1 MAERRFTRGLCK
13 PGMAAQVRENV
24 SQAVKATATQVKPRL
39 ADPIDFEE
47 YVSKNK
53 VMLNNDPLRELLM
66 YPPDDIS
73 HCVTPRVTRTLQS
86 LAAVHLE
93 SEDMNSPLVNQCL
106 ATYSQDLTTITHKYL
121 PYAGSYLH
129 LPRLPRIDDLKE
141 QVYEVDTDIEQGDLA
156 ILTNGENI
164 LKKGYLLKGPES
176 GNEKIFGNFSS
187 KTFKR
192 RFACLRQEVDGTYL
206 LEFHK
211 DERKHDP
218 KGTVVMD
225 FCTQITRN
233 PKRGKCCFELQIAEC
248 GKSILLSAESEGD
261 LEDWIDKLTRV
272 IHADKPQDETRT
284 ERGLTPPSSNY
295 GTLRGLEH
303 SLNPQLI
310 KYAHETDFSIAQA
323 RREDRHQLFTCYPS
337 LPRSESENGSVELKD
352 ESLVWPYE
360 EKFGTRFR
368 VLFESIKFRLQ
379 APLDSGDGPLS
390 QLEPYMT
397 LASLYDV
404 SRGCKISEDFHFDL
418 NSPMARSLLLKNK
431 KKSDEPKDT
440 TAISSLPLAL
450 AGVPEE
456 WIAHPK
462 QAVMSVTRPNSD
474 VYLVIRIEKVLQGS
488 VSQTVEPYLKTPDPK
503 TIQKLQRT
511 IKTCCYR
518 LGEFRMPFGWCARPL
533 FKNSGNLDTES
544 DFCPI
549 YRCEEKRLS
558 ETEFIKMLADYRKP
572 EKMNKLTVIPGS
584 VTAQILPM
592 EVTLPNSLT
601 PALEPV
607 KPFPNPP
614 THEPT
619 VEVQEFPSVCVDD
632 IHPHVSYRNHL
643 YIYPHHLHYD
653 NQKSFS
659 RARNLVCS
667 VEIRDSDSDGAMP
680 LKALYGR
687 PGSGTL
693 TTRMS
698 TVVLHHNT
706 LPEWGEEVKILLPHN
721 LTASHHLLF
730 TFSHI
735 AIEAAKGGKREVPVE
750 TVVGYSWL
758 PLTHKG
764 RLITDEQVLPV
775 AAHLPAKYLSIEPLG
790 LGKGFA
796 GPEVRWVDNQKNVFR
811 MSMRLVSTILSPD
824 QHLHNFF
831 QSSSSLVPLLGPGSG
846 GGGGGGGG
854 SSSGGSASSPRP
866 TQPTDGEMLKNL
878 KALHALEVGTVVA
891 FLPTVLNQLFGVL
904 LQSGPDVA
912 THVTR
917 VLVHIVHQCYEAG
930 RDDILNSYIKYV
942 MSVWCQ
948 GRRTVH
954 QELCH
959 SLAELLQP
967 SSTDHLTATRVLRH
981 AHYFFAFVTRSMALH
996 LLTTARIKMVR
1007 NERFSEEYQT
1017 EVRSVVE
1024 LVSTYIVQR
1033 YKDIPVDTR
1042 AANIA
1047 LAHFLKR
1054 CLSMMDRG
1062 YIFGLIKV
1070 YLEHFNTGD
1079 PIVLHVYK
1087 FTLLRVVC
1095 SHEHFVPLNL
1105 PIFNTPH
1112 SPDPKKAKLRHGT
1125 DEFHLSADFSSHHFL
1140 VGALVSE
1147 VRSALGEVA
1156 EVQRVAVGVLRDLLA
1171 KHSFDDRYLQS
1182 GHQGR
1187 IACLYFPL
1195 VTVLLENVKRLSWP
1209 VVPSSTNLSQRRPV
1223 DPRAS
1228 TRTRL
1233 GRSGGGSIDMS
1244 SYSGT
1249 PSRKGSGRGGDTSSL
1264 MAASSR
1270 SGGGYG
1276 GIVGDSSY
1284 LAIIAGPGG
1293 VGTPQATLI
1302 NGRSSSSLESE
1313 EHAPSVANSD
1323 LLEEE
1328 GEDDTHTEDG
1338 SKTHSRNLSVAFA
1351 GESGPVRYDKL
1362 CPGEVRDLLL
1372 CFLHIL
1378 KNIPE
1383 SHLLSWWL
1391 TLSHQTLTSFF
1402 TLLQLCLH
1410 HFKYNGKRQIVK
1422 EQAPKKA
1429 STLPAKLPP
1438 PYSGSRMS
1446 TATDSYS
1453 VSSHEGEGWLRALQE
1468 ANLASE
1474 VGIIVLDALGSFTT
1488 HCRDIL
1494 TSDGAEAIMQQ
1505 VFSLHLLFLQLG
1517 QSESVMKHVFASLRA
1532 FINNFPRTLF
1542 QGDATL
1548 CGSLCFEMLKC
1559 CNSKLTNLRHEACA
1573 VLYLLMRSNYEFT
1586 RRTGINRVH
1595 LQVIISVSQ
1604 LLGEIIGLNNSR
1616 FQESMAL
1623 INSYA
1628 SSDKAMNNTGFGSEV
1643 RDLTKRIRTVLVATA
1658 QMREHERDPEML
1670 CDLQH
1675 SLAASYAATPELR
1688 TTWLQAMAKHHV
1700 KNGDLSEAAFC
1711 QLHIAALMAEYLKH
1725 QGEFPEGCQSFSIIS
1740 HNIPRDESNLRL
1752 DAGLVDT
1759 VFTMD
1764 SLIAQLE
1771 VGAGLVER
1779 AERYE
1784 LLGNLYRI
1792 LVPIYEA
1799 RRNYPALV
1807 QCYSH
1812 LYQAYTRVV
1821 EVNAS
1826 QKRLLGRY
1834 YRVAFY
1840 GPTYFEDEAGKE
1852 YVYKEPKVTSL
1863 AEISERLYH
1872 QYCDKFGKE
1881 AVKMIMD
1888 SNYVEAD
1895 ELESR
1900 YAYIQVTHVMPYFPE
1915 EERAGRQTEFE
1926 RNNNVSTFMFETPFT
1941 QGADG
1946 RAHGKLEEQWKRR
1959 VILRT
1964 AYSFPYVKK
1973 RIPMVDTE
1981 VLEMSPIEVAIDE
1994 MESRVK
2000 ELTEIILKKPTDIK
2014 KLQLKLQGSISVQ
2027 VNAGPLAYA
2036 STFLEESHSV
2046 AYPVNQVSRLKDVYR
2061 EFVCISKDAL
2071 DLNSQVISSDQYE
2084 YQMALESN
2092 FSELLQSLSSILNE
2106 PLLAAQVAV
2115 DSVLK
2120 RSSHHYLSMISSPG
2134 ATSSPALSL
2143 LLPPSLPA
2151 CAPYSTSWMSFS
2163 AATPNLL

>member
-1 MAERRFTRGLCK
+1 MAERKFTRALGK

-47 YVSKNK
+47 FVSKNK

-66 YPPDDIS
+66 YPVDDIS
-73 HCVTPRVTRTLQS
+73 HSVVPRVTRTLQS

-93 SEDMNSPLVNQCL
+93 EDVTNPLVRQCL
-106 ATYSQDLTTITHKYL
+106 ATYSQDLTTVTHKYL
-121 PYAGSYLH
+121 PYSGSYLH
-129 LPRLPRIDDLKE
+129 LPRLPRVDDLKE

-218 KGTVVMD
+218 KGTIVMD
-225 FCTQITRN
+225 FCTQISKN
-233 PKRGKCCFELQIAEC
+233 PRRGKCCFELQISEC
-248 GKSILLSAESEGD
+248 GKSVLLSAESEAD
-261 LEDWIDKLTRV
+261 LEDWMDKLTRV
-272 IHADKPQDETRT
+272 IHADKPQDESRT
-284 ERGLTPPSSNY
+284 EKGLTPPLSNY

-323 RREDRHQLFTCYPS
+323 RREDRHQLFTCYPN
-337 LPRSESENGSVELKD
+337 LPRSESENGSVELRD
-352 ESLVWPYE
+352 ESLIWPYE

-368 VLFESIKFRLQ
+368 VLFEGIKFRLQ

-390 QLEPYMT
+390 QFEPYMT
-397 LASLYDV
+397 YASLYDV
-404 SRGCKISEDFHFDL
+404 TQGCKVSEDFYFDL
-418 NSPMARSLLLKNK
+418 NNPMARSLLSKTK
-431 KKSDEPKDT
+431 KRSDDPKDSSGT
-440 TAISSLPLAL
+440 SLPLSL

-462 QAVMSVTRPNSD
+462 QAVMSVTRPHSE
-474 VYLVIRIEKVLQGS
+474 VFLVIRIEKVLQGS
-488 VSQTVEPYLKTPDPK
+488 INQTVEPYLKTMDSK
-503 TIQKLQRT
+503 GIQKLQRI
-511 IKTCCYR
+511 IKTCCHR
-518 LGEFRMPFGWCARPL
+518 LGDFRMPFGWSARPV

-544 DFCPI
+544 DFSPI

-558 ETEFIKMLADYRKP
+558 EVEFIKMLSDFRKP
-572 EKMNKLTVIPGS
+572 EKMNKLAFIPGKIN
-584 VTAQILPM
+584 VHILPM

-619 VEVQEFPSVCVDD
+619 VEVQEFPSNHIDD
-632 IHPHVSYRNHL
+632 IHPYVSYCNHL
-643 YIYPHHLHYD
+643 YVYPHFLNYE

-659 RARNLVCS
+659 RARNLVCT
-667 VEIRDSDSDGAMP
+667 VELRDSDAEGAAP
-680 LKALYGR
+680 LRSIYGH
-687 PGSGTL
+687 PGSGAL
-693 TTRMS
+693 TVQMS
-698 TVVLHHNT
+698 TIVLHHNT
-706 LPEWGEEVKILLPHN
+706 WPEWGDEVKILLPHN
-721 LTASHHLLF
+721 LTAQHHLLF
-730 TFSHI
+730 TFSHV
-735 AIEAAKGGKREVPVE
+735 AIEAAKAGKRDVPVE

-758 PLTHKG
+758 PLTCKG
-764 RLITDEQVLPV
+764 RIIIEEQMLPV

-796 GPEVRWVDNQKNVFR
+796 GPEVRWVDSQKSIFR
-811 MSMRLVSTILSPD
+811 VSMRMVSTVLSAD

-831 QSSSSLVPLLGPGSG
+831 HSSSSLLPSVI
-846 GGGGGGGG
+846 
-854 SSSGGSASSPRP
+854 SSSGGCAATSPRSS
-866 TQPTDGEMLKNL
+866 QPMDVETLKNL
-878 KALHALEVGTVVA
+878 KALHALEVGTIVA
-891 FLPTVLNQLFGVL
+891 FLPTLINQLLAVL
-904 LQSGPDVA
+904 LNSGPDVA
-912 THVTR
+912 TNVSR
-917 VLVHIVHQCYEAG
+917 VMVHIIDQVYEAG
-930 RDDILNSYIKYV
+930 REDILHSYIKYV
-942 MSVWCQ
+942 MSTSCH
-948 GRRTVH
+948 GRKTIH
-954 QELCH
+954 EELCH
-959 SLAELLQP
+959 SLAQLLQP
-967 SSTDHLTATRVLRH
+967 SSMDQLITNKILRH
-981 AHYFFAFVTRSMALH
+981 SQFFFAFIARSMALH

-1024 LVSTYIVQR
+1024 LVSIHIIQR
-1033 YKDIPVDTR
+1033 YKESPVEAR

-1062 YIFGLIKV
+1062 YVFGLIKL
-1070 YLEHFNTGD
+1070 YLEHFSPGD
-1079 PIVLHVYK
+1079 PIVLHMYK
-1087 FTLLRVVC
+1087 FILLRVVC
-1095 SHEHFVPLNL
+1095 SHEHFIPLNL

-1112 SPDPKKAKLRHGT
+1112 SIDAKKPKLRHGT
-1125 DEFHLSADFSSHHFL
+1125 DEFHLSTDFNSHHFL
-1140 VGALVSE
+1140 VGALLSE
-1147 VRSALGEVA
+1147 VRAALGEVV
-1156 EVQRVAVGVLRDLLA
+1156 EVQRVAIGVLRDLLA
-1171 KHSFDDRYLQS
+1171 KHAFDDRYLQS
-1182 GHQGR
+1182 AQQGR
-1187 IACLYFPL
+1187 IACLYFPI
-1195 VTVLLENVKRLSWP
+1195 VSVLLENVKRLSWP
-1209 VVPSSTNLSQRRPV
+1209 AVPLNSANSASRRM

-1228 TRTRL
+1228 ARARIA
-1233 GRSGGGSIDMS
+1233 RSGGGSIDMS
-1244 SYSGT
+1244 TYSST
-1249 PSRKGSGRGGDTSSL
+1249 PSRKGSSRADVSSL
-1264 MAASSR
+1264 TGR
-1270 SGGGYG
+1270 
-1276 GIVGDSSY
+1276 GDSSY
-1284 LAIIAGPGG
+1284 LALIAGPGG
-1293 VGTPQATLI
+1293 LI
-1302 NGRSSSSLESE
+1302 THQTNLVNGRSSSSLESE
-1313 EHAPSVANSD
+1313 DQAPSATNSD

-1328 GEDDTHTEDG
+1328 LEEDVAEEG
-1338 SKTHSRNLSVAFA
+1338 RNHSRNLSVAFA

-1372 CFLHIL
+1372 CFLHTL
-1378 KNIPE
+1378 KHVPE
-1383 SHLLSWWL
+1383 PHLVSWWT
-1391 TLSHQTLTSFF
+1391 TLSIEALNHFF

-1410 HFKYNGKRQIVK
+1410 HFKYSGKRQIVR
-1422 EQAPKKA
+1422 EQAPKRA
-1429 STLPAKLPP
+1429 STLPAKLQPP
-1438 PYSGSRMS
+1438 HLNSRIS

-1453 VSSHEGEGWLRALQE
+1453 VSSHEGEGWLKALQE
-1468 ANLASE
+1468 ANLATE
-1474 VGIIVLDALGSFTT
+1474 VGLIVLDALGNFTT
-1488 HCRDIL
+1488 HCSDIL
-1494 TSDGAEAIMQQ
+1494 TSDGAEIIMQQ
-1505 VFSLHLLFLQLG
+1505 VFSLHLLYLQLG
-1517 QSESVMKHVFASLRA
+1517 QSESLMKHVFASLRA

-1542 QGDATL
+1542 QGDASL

-1628 SSDKAMNNTGFGSEV
+1628 ASDKAMNNTVFFFS
-1643 RDLTKRIRTVLVATA
+1643 
-1658 QMREHERDPEML
+1658 Q
-1670 CDLQH
+1670 
-1675 SLAASYAATPELR
+1675 
-1688 TTWLQAMAKHHV
+1688 
-1700 KNGDLSEAAFC
+1700 AAFC
-1711 QLHIAALMAEYLKH
+1711 HLHIAALMAEYLRH
-1725 QGEFPEGCQSFSIIS
+1725 QGEFPEGCHVFSIIS
-1740 HNIPRDESNLRL
+1740 DNIPRDESNLRL

-1764 SLIAQLE
+1764 SLISQLE
-1771 VGAGLVER
+1771 LSGGMVER

-1792 LVPIYEA
+1792 LIPIYEA

-1812 LYQAYTRVV
+1812 LYQAYSRVV

-1840 GPTYFEDEAGKE
+1840 GTSYFEDEAGKE

-1881 AVKMIMD
+1881 PVKMIMD
-1888 SNYVEAD
+1888 SNFVDAD
-1895 ELESR
+1895 DLESR
-1900 YAYIQVTHVMPYFPE
+1900 YAYVQVTHVSPYFPE
-1915 EERAGRQTEFE
+1915 EERANRQTEFD
-1926 RNNNVSTFMFETPFT
+1926 RNNNINTFMFETPFT
-1941 QGADG
+1941 QGG
-1946 RAHGKLEEQWKRR
+1946 KAHGKLEEQWKRR
-1959 VILRT
+1959 VILKT
-1964 AYSFPYVKK
+1964 NYSFPYVKK
-1973 RIPMVDTE
+1973 RIQIIDTE
-1981 VLEMSPIEVAIDE
+1981 ILEMSPIEVAIDE

-2000 ELTEIILKKPTDIK
+2000 ELLEIINKKPTDIK
-2014 KLQLKLQGSISVQ
+2014 KLQLRLQGSISVQ

-2036 STFLEESHSV
+2036 STFLDESHSSS
-2046 AYPVNQVSRLKDVYR
+2046 YPVNQVLRLKDVYR
-2061 EFVCISKDAL
+2061 HFVCTCKEAL
-2071 DLNSQVISSDQYE
+2071 DLNSQVINSDQYE

-2106 PLLAAQVAV
+2106 PLLAAQIAI

-2120 RSSHHYLSMISSPG
+2120 RSSQHYLSMISSPG
-2134 ATSSPALSL
+2134 GASSA
-2143 LLPPSLPA
+2143 
-2151 CAPYSTSWMSFS
+2151 
-2163 AATPNLL
+2163 

>member
-1 MAERRFTRGLCK
+1 MDWSQGAPWHLHTVLVKSIKGTMAERKFTRGLCK

-39 ADPIDFEE
+39 SDPIDFEE

-53 VMLNNDPLRELLM
+53 IMLNNDPLRELLL

-73 HCVTPRVTRTLQS
+73 HCVVPRVTRTLQS
-86 LAAVHLE
+86 LASVHLQE
-93 SEDMNSPLVNQCL
+93 EVTNPLVRQCL

-121 PYAGSYLH
+121 PYSGSYLH
-129 LPRLPRIDDLKE
+129 LPRLPRVDDLKE

-156 ILTNGENI
+156 ILMNGENI

-176 GNEKIFGNFSS
+176 GNDKIFGNFSS

-218 KGTVVMD
+218 KGAIVMD
-225 FCTQITRN
+225 FCSQITRN
-233 PKRGKCCFELQIAEC
+233 PKRGKCCFELQLSEC
-248 GKSILLSAESEGD
+248 AKSVMLSAESEAD

-272 IHADKPQDETRT
+272 IHADKPQDDSRS

-323 RREDRHQLFTCYPS
+323 RREDRHQLFTCYPN
-337 LPRSESENGSVELKD
+337 LPRSESENGSVELRD
-352 ESLVWPYE
+352 ESLIWPYE
-360 EKFGTRFR
+360 DKFGTRFR
-368 VLFESIKFRLQ
+368 VLFENIKFRLQ

-390 QLEPYMT
+390 QLEPYVT
-397 LASLYDV
+397 HAALYDV
-404 SRGCKISEDFHFDL
+404 SRGCKVSEDFHFDL
-418 NSPMARSLLLKNK
+418 NNPMARSLLSRAK
-431 KKSDEPKDT
+431 KKSDDPKENVGT
-440 TAISSLPLAL
+440 SLPLSL
-450 AGVPEE
+450 SGIPEE

-462 QAVMSVTRPNSD
+462 QAVMSVTRPHSD
-474 VYLVIRIEKVLQGS
+474 VFLVIWIEKVLQGS
-488 VSQTVEPYLKTPDPK
+488 ISQTVEPYLKTMDLK
-503 TIQKLQRT
+503 SVQKLQRT
-511 IKTCCYR
+511 IKTCCLR
-518 LGEFRMPFGWCARPL
+518 LGAFRMPFGWCARPL

-544 DFCPI
+544 DFSPV
-549 YRCEEKRLS
+549 YRADEKKLS
-558 ETEFIKMLADYRKP
+558 ESEFIRLLSDFRKP
-572 EKMNKLTVIPGS
+572 EKMNKLTTIPGS
-584 VTAQILPM
+584 VSIQIVPM

-619 VEVQEFPSVCVDD
+619 VEVQEFSWNHIDD
-632 IHPHVSYRNHL
+632 IQPYVSYCNHL
-643 YIYPHHLHYD
+643 YVYPLYLNYE

-659 RARNLVCS
+659 RARNLVCTIELRS
-667 VEIRDSDSDGAMP
+667 SDGEGATP
-680 LKALYGR
+680 LRAIYGR
-687 PGSGTL
+687 PGTGAL
-693 TTRMS
+693 TTQMS

-706 LPEWGEEVKILLPHN
+706 VPEWGDEVKILLPHN
-721 LTASHHLLF
+721 LSSSHHLLF
-730 TFSHI
+730 TFSHV
-735 AIEAAKGGKREVPVE
+735 AIEAAKAGKKDVPVE

-764 RLITDEQVLPV
+764 RLITEEQMLPV

-811 MSMRLVSTILSPD
+811 ASMRLVSTVLSSD

-831 QSSSSLVPLLGPGSG
+831 QSSSSLLPLFGP
-846 GGGGGGGG
+846 
-854 SSSGGSASSPRP
+854 SSGAPGASSPRSA
-866 TQPTDGEMLKNL
+866 QPIDIDTLKNL
-878 KALHALEVGTVVA
+878 KALHALEASTIIA
-891 FLPTVLNQLFGVL
+891 FFPTLLNQLFGVL
-904 LQSGPDVA
+904 LNVGPDVA
-912 THVTR
+912 TNVTR
-917 VLVHIVHQCYEAG
+917 VMVHIIDQVYEAG

-942 MSVWCQ
+942 MSISCH
-948 GRRTVH
+948 GRKTVH
-954 QELCH
+954 EELCH
-959 SLAELLQP
+959 SLSELLQP
-967 SSTDHLTATRVLRH
+967 SSMDQVITNKILRH
-981 AHYFFAFVTRSMALH
+981 SQFFFAFIARSMALH

-1007 NERFSEEYQT
+1007 NERFNEEYQS

-1024 LVSTYIVQR
+1024 LVSTHIVQR
-1033 YKDIPVDTR
+1033 YKENPVEAR
-1042 AANIA
+1042 AANTA

-1062 YIFGLIKV
+1062 YVFGLIKL
-1070 YLEHFNTGD
+1070 YLEHFSPGD
-1079 PIVLHVYK
+1079 PIILHVYK

-1105 PIFNTPH
+1105 PIFNTPL
-1112 SPDPKKAKLRHGT
+1112 SPDAKKAKLRHGT
-1125 DEFHLSADFSSHHFL
+1125 DEFFLSTDFNSRHFL
-1140 VGALVSE
+1140 VGALLSELRVS
-1147 VRSALGEVA
+1147 LGEIA
-1156 EVQRVAVGVLRDLLA
+1156 EVQRVAIGVLRDLLA
-1171 KHSFDDRYLQS
+1171 KHAFDDRYLQS
-1182 GHQGR
+1182 GQQGR
-1187 IACLYFPL
+1187 IACLYFPI
-1195 VTVLLENVKRLSWP
+1195 VSILLENVKRLSWP
-1209 VVPSSTNLSQRRPV
+1209 PAPSSISSSQRRL

-1228 TRTRL
+1228 SRARS
-1233 GRSGGGSIDMS
+1233 GRSGAGSIDMS
-1244 SYSGT
+1244 TYNT
-1249 PSRKGSGRGGDTSSL
+1249 PSRKGSSRADASSL
-1264 MAASSR
+1264 
-1270 SGGGYG
+1270 SGR
-1276 GIVGDSSY
+1276 GDSSY

-1293 VGTPQATLI
+1293 LMSPHSALV

-1313 EHAPSVANSD
+1313 DQLTSVANSD
-1323 LLEEE
+1323 VLEEDLE
-1328 GEDDTHTEDG
+1328 EDEDG
-1338 SKTHSRNLSVAFA
+1338 KTHSRNLSVAFA

-1362 CPGEVRDLLL
+1362 CPAEVRDLLL

-1378 KNIPE
+1378 KHVPE
-1383 SHLLSWWL
+1383 AHLVSWWV
-1391 TLSHQTLTSFF
+1391 TLSNEALTHFF

-1410 HFKYNGKRQIVK
+1410 HFKYNGKRQIVR

-1429 STLPAKLPP
+1429 STLPAKLQP

-1453 VSSHEGEGWLRALQE
+1453 VSSHEGEGWLKALQE

-1474 VGIIVLDALGSFTT
+1474 VGLIVLDALGNFTT

-1494 TSDGAEAIMQQ
+1494 VSDGAEVIMQQ
-1505 VFSLHLLFLQLG
+1505 VFALHLLFLQLG
-1517 QSESVMKHVFASLRA
+1517 QSENVMKHVFASIRA

-1542 QGDATL
+1542 QGDASL

-1628 SSDKAMNNTGFGSEV
+1628 TSDKAMNNTGFVSEV

-1688 TTWLQAMAKHHV
+1688 TTWLQAMSKHHV

-1711 QLHIAALMAEYLKH
+1711 QLHIAALMAQYLRH
-1725 QGEFPEGCQSFSIIS
+1725 QGEFPDGCQIFSIIS
-1740 HNIPRDESNLRL
+1740 DNIPRDESNLRL

-1764 SLIAQLE
+1764 SLINQLE
-1771 VGAGLVER
+1771 LAGGMVER

-1792 LVPIYEA
+1792 LIPIYEA

-1812 LYQAYTRVV
+1812 LYQAYSCVV
-1821 EVNAS
+1821 EVNTS

-1834 YRVAFY
+1834 YRVAFF

-1881 AVKMIMD
+1881 VVKMIMD
-1888 SNYVEAD
+1888 SNSVEAD

-1900 YAYIQVTHVMPYFPE
+1900 YAYIQVTHVSPYFTE
-1915 EERAGRQTEFE
+1915 EERVNRQTEFD
-1926 RNNNVSTFMFETPFT
+1926 RNSNINTFMFETPFT
-1941 QGADG
+1941 QGG
-1946 RAHGKLEEQWKRR
+1946 KAHGKLEEQWKRR
-1959 VILRT
+1959 VIIKT
-1964 AYSFPYVKK
+1964 DYTFPYVKK
-1973 RIPMVDTE
+1973 RIHVIDTE

-2000 ELTEIILKKPTDIK
+2000 ELREIINKTPTDVK

-2036 STFLEESHSV
+2036 STFLDESHCAS
-2046 AYPVNQVSRLKDVYR
+2046 YPVNQVLRLKDVYR
-2061 EFVCISKDAL
+2061 EFVCISKEAL
-2071 DLNSQVISSDQYE
+2071 DLNSLVISSDQYE

-2120 RSSHHYLSMISSPG
+2120 RSSQHYLSMISSPG
-2134 ATSSPALSL
+2134 GASSA
-2143 LLPPSLPA
+2143 
-2151 CAPYSTSWMSFS
+2151 
-2163 AATPNLL
+2163 

>member
-1 MAERRFTRGLCK
+1 MAERKFTRALGK

-47 YVSKNK
+47 YASKNK

-66 YPPDDIS
+66 YPLDDIS
-73 HCVTPRVTRTLQS
+73 HCVVRRVTRTLQS

-93 SEDMNSPLVNQCL
+93 EEVTNPLVRQCL

-121 PYAGSYLH
+121 PYSGSYLH
-129 LPRLPRIDDLKE
+129 LPRLPRVDDLKE

-218 KGTVVMD
+218 KGTIVMD
-225 FCTQITRN
+225 FCTQISKN
-233 PKRGKCCFELQIAEC
+233 PRRGKCCFELHISEC
-248 GKSILLSAESEGD
+248 GKSVMLSAESEAD
-261 LEDWIDKLTRV
+261 LEDWMDKLTRV
-272 IHADKPQDETRT
+272 IHADKPLDESRT
-284 ERGLTPPSSNY
+284 ERGSTPPSSNY

-323 RREDRHQLFTCYPS
+323 RREDRHQLFTCYPN
-337 LPRSESENGSVELKD
+337 LPRSEGENGSVELRD
-352 ESLVWPYE
+352 ESLIWPYE

-397 LASLYDV
+397 YASLYDV
-404 SRGCKISEDFHFDL
+404 TQGCKISEDFHFDL
-418 NSPMARSLLLKNK
+418 NNPMIRSLLSKAK
-431 KKSDEPKDT
+431 KKSDDPKDSSGT
-440 TAISSLPLAL
+440 SLPLSL

-462 QAVMSVTRPNSD
+462 QAVMSVTRPHSD
-474 VYLVIRIEKVLQGS
+474 VFLVIRIEKVLQGS
-488 VSQTVEPYLKTPDPK
+488 ISQTVEPYLKSMDLK
-503 TIQKLQRT
+503 SIQKLQKM
-511 IKTCCYR
+511 IKTCCWR

-533 FKNSGNLDTES
+533 FKSSGNLDTDS
-544 DFCPI
+544 DFSPI
-549 YRCEEKRLS
+549 YRCEEKRLG
-558 ETEFIKMLADYRKP
+558 ELEFIKMLADFRKP
-572 EKMNKLTVIPGS
+572 EKMNKLTLIPGNVS
-584 VTAQILPM
+584 VQILPM

-619 VEVQEFPSVCVDD
+619 VEVQEFPSSHIDD
-632 IHPHVSYRNHL
+632 IHPYVSYCNHL
-643 YIYPHHLHYD
+643 YVYPHFLNYE

-659 RARNLVCS
+659 RARNLVCT
-667 VEIRDSDSDGAMP
+667 VELRDSDAEGATP
-680 LKALYGR
+680 LRAIYGR

-693 TTRMS
+693 MAQMS

-706 LPEWGEEVKILLPHN
+706 WPEWGDEVKILLPHN
-721 LTASHHLLF
+721 LTSLHHLLF
-730 TFSHI
+730 TFSHV
-735 AIEAAKGGKREVPVE
+735 AIEAAKAGKRDVPVE

-758 PLTHKG
+758 PLTLKG
-764 RLITDEQVLPV
+764 RIITEEQILPV
-775 AAHLPAKYLSIEPLG
+775 ASHLPAKYLSIEPLG

-811 MSMRLVSTILSPD
+811 VSMRLVSTVLSAD

-831 QSSSSLVPLLGPGSG
+831 HSSASLLPLV
-846 GGGGGGGG
+846 
-854 SSSGGSASSPRP
+854 SSSGGACAASSPRSS
-866 TQPTDGEMLKNL
+866 QPMDVETLKNL
-878 KALHALEVGTVVA
+878 KALHALEVGTIIA
-891 FLPTVLNQLFGVL
+891 FLPTLLNQLLGVL
-904 LQSGPDVA
+904 LNGGPEVA
-912 THVTR
+912 TNVTR
-917 VLVHIVHQCYEAG
+917 VMVHVIDQVYEVG
-930 RDDILNSYIKYV
+930 RDDILHSYIKYV
-942 MSVWCQ
+942 MSISCH
-948 GRRTVH
+948 GRKTIH
-954 QELCH
+954 EELCH
-959 SLAELLQP
+959 SLTELLQP
-967 SSTDHLTATRVLRH
+967 SSMDQLITNKVLRH
-981 AHYFFAFVTRSMALH
+981 SQYFFAFIARSMALH

-1024 LVSTYIVQR
+1024 LVSTHIIQS
-1033 YKDIPVDTR
+1033 YKESPVEAR

-1062 YIFGLIKV
+1062 YVFGLIKL
-1070 YLEHFNTGD
+1070 YLEHFSPGD

-1095 SHEHFVPLNL
+1095 SHEHFIPLNL
-1105 PIFNTPH
+1105 PVFNTPL
-1112 SPDPKKAKLRHGT
+1112 SIDAKKAKLRHGT
-1125 DEFHLSADFSSHHFL
+1125 DEFFLSTDFSSRHFL
-1140 VGALVSE
+1140 VGALLSE
-1147 VRSALGEVA
+1147 VRAALGEVA
-1156 EVQRVAVGVLRDLLA
+1156 EVQRVAIGVLRDLLA
-1171 KHSFDDRYLQS
+1171 KHAFDDRYLQS
-1182 GHQGR
+1182 AQQGR
-1187 IACLYFPL
+1187 IACLYFPI
-1195 VTVLLENVKRLSWP
+1195 VSVLLENVKRLSWP
-1209 VVPSSTNLSQRRPV
+1209 SVPSSSTGSALRRV

-1228 TRTRL
+1228 ARARIAS
-1233 GRSGGGSIDMS
+1233 RSGGGSIDMS
-1244 SYSGT
+1244 TYST
-1249 PSRKGSGRGGDTSSL
+1249 PSRKGSSRTDASGFTGR
-1264 MAASSR
+1264 
-1270 SGGGYG
+1270 
-1276 GIVGDSSY
+1276 GDSSY
-1284 LAIIAGPGG
+1284 LALIAGPGG
-1293 VGTPQATLI
+1293 IMTHHTNLV

-1313 EHAPSVANSD
+1313 DQVPSVANSD

-1328 GEDDTHTEDG
+1328 LEDDTAEEG
-1338 SKTHSRNLSVAFA
+1338 RCHSRNLSVAFA

-1372 CFLHIL
+1372 CFLHTL
-1378 KNIPE
+1378 KHVPE
-1383 SHLLSWWL
+1383 AHLVSWWA
-1391 TLSHQTLTSFF
+1391 TLSNEALGHFF
-1402 TLLQLCLH
+1402 TLFQLCLH
-1410 HFKYNGKRQIVK
+1410 HFKYSGKRQIVR
-1422 EQAPKKA
+1422 EQGPKRA
-1429 STLPAKLPP
+1429 STLPAKLQP
-1438 PYSGSRMS
+1438 PYSNSRMS
-1446 TATDSYS
+1446 TATDNYS
-1453 VSSHEGEGWLRALQE
+1453 VSSHEGEGWLKALQE
-1468 ANLASE
+1468 ANLATE
-1474 VGIIVLDALGSFTT
+1474 VGLIVLDALGNFTT
-1488 HCRDIL
+1488 HCSDIL
-1494 TSDGAEAIMQQ
+1494 TSDGAEVIMQQ
-1505 VFSLHLLFLQLG
+1505 VFSLHLLYLQLG
-1517 QSESVMKHVFASLRA
+1517 QSESLMKHVFASLRA

-1542 QGDATL
+1542 QGDASL

-1604 LLGEIIGLNNSR
+1604 LLGEIIGLNYSR
-1616 FQESMAL
+1616 FQESMSL

-1628 SSDKAMNNTGFGSEV
+1628 SSDKAMNNTGFVNEV
-1643 RDLTKRIRTVLVATA
+1643 RDLTKKIRTVLVATA

-1711 QLHIAALMAEYLKH
+1711 QLHIAALMAEYLRH
-1725 QGEFPEGCQSFSIIS
+1725 QGEFPEGCQVFSIIS
-1740 HNIPRDESNLRL
+1740 DNIPKDESNLRL
-1752 DAGLVDT
+1752 DADVACSSQTLHLHTGLVDT

-1764 SLIAQLE
+1764 SLINQLE
-1771 VGAGLVER
+1771 LAGGMVER
-1779 AERYE
+1779 SERYE

-1792 LVPIYEA
+1792 LIPIYEA
-1799 RRNYPALV
+1799 RRNYSALV

-1812 LYQAYTRVV
+1812 LYQAYSRVV

-1840 GPTYFEDEAGKE
+1840 GPVYFEEEAGKE

-1888 SNYVEAD
+1888 SNFVEAD

-1900 YAYIQVTHVMPYFPE
+1900 YAYIQVTHVSPYFPE
-1915 EERAGRQTEFE
+1915 EERINRQNEFD
-1926 RNNNVSTFMFETPFT
+1926 RNNNINTFMFEMPFT
-1941 QGADG
+1941 QGG
-1946 RAHGKLEEQWKRR
+1946 KAHGKLEEQWKRR
-1959 VILRT
+1959 VIHKT
-1964 AYSFPYVKK
+1964 DYTFPYVKK
-1973 RIPMVDTE
+1973 RIQIVDTE

-1994 MESRVK
+1994 MECRVK
-2000 ELTEIILKKPTDIK
+2000 ELLEIINKKPTDIK
-2014 KLQLKLQGSISVQ
+2014 KLQLRLQGSISVQ

-2036 STFLEESHSV
+2036 STFLDESHS
-2046 AYPVNQVSRLKDVYR
+2046 ASYPVNQVLRLKDVYR
-2061 EFVCISKDAL
+2061 EFVCTCKEAL
-2071 DLNSQVISSDQYE
+2071 DLNNSVINSDQYE

-2106 PLLAAQVAV
+2106 PLLAAQVAI

-2120 RSSHHYLSMISSPG
+2120 RSSQHYLSMISSPG
-2134 ATSSPALSL
+2134 GASSA
-2143 LLPPSLPA
+2143 
-2151 CAPYSTSWMSFS
+2151 
-2163 AATPNLL
+2163 

>member
-1 MAERRFTRGLCK
+1 MAERKFTRGLCK

-39 ADPIDFEE
+39 ADPIDFED
-47 YVSKNK
+47 YVSKSK
-53 VMLNNDPLRELLM
+53 IMLNNDTLRELLL
-66 YPPDDIS
+66 YPPDDMS
-73 HCVTPRVTRTLQS
+73 HCVVPRVTRTLQS
-86 LAAVHLE
+86 LASVHLQ
-93 SEDMNSPLVNQCL
+93 EDITNPLVRQCL
-106 ATYSQDLTTITHKYL
+106 ATYSQDLTTITYKYL
-121 PYAGSYLH
+121 PYSGSYLH
-129 LPRLPRIDDLKE
+129 LPRLPRVDDLKE

-156 ILTNGENI
+156 ILMNGENI

-176 GNEKIFGNFSS
+176 GNDKIFGNFSS

-218 KGTVVMD
+218 KGTIVMD

-233 PKRGKCCFELQIAEC
+233 PKRGKCCFELQLSEC
-248 GKSILLSAESEGD
+248 AKSVMLSAESEAD

-272 IHADKPQDETRT
+272 IHADKPQDDSRS
-284 ERGLTPPSSNY
+284 ERGITPPSSNY

-310 KYAHETDFSIAQA
+310 KYAHETDYSIAQA
-323 RREDRHQLFTCYPS
+323 RREDRHQLFTCYS
-337 LPRSESENGSVELKD
+337 NLPRSESENGSVELKD
-352 ESLVWPYE
+352 ESLIWPYE

-390 QLEPYMT
+390 QLEPYIT
-397 LASLYDV
+397 HAALYDV
-404 SRGCKISEDFHFDL
+404 SRSCKLSEDFHFDM
-418 NSPMARSLLLKNK
+418 NNPMARNLLARNK
-431 KKSDEPKDT
+431 KKSDDT
-440 TAISSLPLAL
+440 KENSGISLPLSL
-450 AGVPEE
+450 SGIPEE

-462 QAVMSVTRPNSD
+462 QAVMSVTRPNSE
-474 VYLVIRIEKVLQGS
+474 VFLVIWIEKVLQGS
-488 VSQTVEPYLKTPDPK
+488 IGQTVEPYLKSMDLK
-503 TIQKLQRT
+503 SIQKLQRT
-511 IKTCCYR
+511 IKTCCHR
-518 LGEFRMPFGWCARPL
+518 LGTFKMPFGWCARPL

-544 DFCPI
+544 DFSPI
-549 YRCEEKRLS
+549 YRSDEKKLGES
-558 ETEFIKMLADYRKP
+558 EFIRLLSDFRKP
-572 EKMNKLTVIPGS
+572 EKMNKLTTIPGNVS
-584 VTAQILPM
+584 VQIVPM

-619 VEVQEFPSVCVDD
+619 VEVQEFPCKHIDD
-632 IHPHVSYRNHL
+632 IQPFVSYCNHL
-643 YIYPHHLHYD
+643 YVYPHNLNYE

-667 VEIRDSDSDGAMP
+667 VELRDSDSEGATS
-680 LKALYGR
+680 LCAIYGR
-687 PGSGTL
+687 PGSGAL
-693 TTRMS
+693 TTQMS

-706 LPEWGEEVKILLPHN
+706 VPDWGDEVKILLPHN
-721 LTASHHLLF
+721 LSSSHHLLF
-730 TFSHI
+730 TFSHV
-735 AIEAAKGGKREVPVE
+735 AIEAAKAGKKDVPVE

-764 RLITDEQVLPV
+764 RLVTEAQTLPV

-796 GPEVRWVDNQKNVFR
+796 GPEVRWVDNQKNVFHV
-811 MSMRLVSTILSPD
+811 SMRLVSTVLNSD

-831 QSSSSLVPLLGPGSG
+831 QSSSSLLPLT
-846 GGGGGGGG
+846 G
-854 SSSGGSASSPRP
+854 SSSGGCGASSPRSA
-866 TQPTDGEMLKNL
+866 QPIDIDTLKNL
-878 KALHALEVGTVVA
+878 KALHALEVGTIIA
-891 FLPTVLNQLFGVL
+891 FFPTLLNQLFGVL
-904 LQSGPDVA
+904 LNVGPDVA
-912 THVTR
+912 TNVTR
-917 VLVHIVHQCYEAG
+917 VMVHIIDQVYEAG
-930 RDDILNSYIKYV
+930 RDDILSSYNKYV
-942 MSVWCQ
+942 MSISCH
-948 GRRTVH
+948 GRKTVH
-954 QELCH
+954 EELCH
-959 SLAELLQP
+959 SLTELLQP
-967 SSTDHLTATRVLRH
+967 SGMDQTLINKILRH
-981 AHYFFAFVTRSMALH
+981 GQFFFAFITRSMALH

-1007 NERFSEEYQT
+1007 NERFSEEFQS
-1017 EVRSVVE
+1017 EVQSLVE
-1024 LVSTYIVQR
+1024 VVSTHIVQR
-1033 YKDIPVDTR
+1033 YKENPVEAR
-1042 AANIA
+1042 AANSA

-1062 YIFGLIKV
+1062 YVFGLIKL
-1070 YLEHFNTGD
+1070 YLEHFSPGD
-1079 PIVLHVYK
+1079 PIILHVYK

-1105 PIFNTPH
+1105 PIFNTPL
-1112 SPDPKKAKLRHGT
+1112 SPDAKKAKLRHGT
-1125 DEFHLSADFSSHHFL
+1125 DEFFLSTDFNSKHFL
-1140 VGALVSE
+1140 VGALLSELRVS
-1147 VRSALGEVA
+1147 LGEIA
-1156 EVQRVAVGVLRDLLA
+1156 EVQRVAIGVLRDLLA

-1182 GHQGR
+1182 AQQGR
-1187 IACLYFPL
+1187 IACLYFPI
-1195 VTVLLENVKRLSWP
+1195 VTILLENVKRLSWP
-1209 VVPSSTNLSQRRPV
+1209 LAPSSTSSSQRRL

-1228 TRTRL
+1228 SRARS
-1233 GRSGGGSIDMS
+1233 GRSGAGSIDMS
-1244 SYSGT
+1244 TYST
-1249 PSRKGSGRGGDTSSL
+1249 PSRKGSSRIDVSSL
-1264 MAASSR
+1264 
-1270 SGGGYG
+1270 SGR
-1276 GIVGDSSY
+1276 GDSSY

-1293 VGTPQATLI
+1293 LI
-1302 NGRSSSSLESE
+1302 PPHAALVNGRSSSSLESE
-1313 EHAPSVANSD
+1313 DQLPSVANSEA
-1323 LLEEE
+1323 LEEE
-1328 GEDDTHTEDG
+1328 MEEDDDEK
-1338 SKTHSRNLSVAFA
+1338 SHSRNLSVAFA

-1362 CPGEVRDLLL
+1362 SPGEVRDLLL
-1372 CFLHIL
+1372 CFLHTL
-1378 KNIPE
+1378 KHVPE
-1383 SHLLSWWL
+1383 AHLVSWWV
-1391 TLSHQTLTSFF
+1391 TLSSEALNHFF
-1402 TLLQLCLH
+1402 TLLQLCLY
-1410 HFKYNGKRQIVK
+1410 HFKYSGKRQIVR

-1429 STLPAKLPP
+1429 STLPAKLQP
-1438 PYSGSRMS
+1438 PYSSGRMS

-1453 VSSHEGEGWLRALQE
+1453 VSSHEGEGWLKALQE

-1474 VGIIVLDALGSFTT
+1474 VSLIVLDVLGNFTT

-1494 TSDGAEAIMQQ
+1494 TSDGAEVIMQQ
-1505 VFSLHLLFLQLG
+1505 VFALHLLFLQLG
-1517 QSESVMKHVFASLRA
+1517 QSENVMKHVFASIRA

-1542 QGDATL
+1542 QGDASL

-1604 LLGEIIGLNNSR
+1604 LLGEVIGLNNSR

-1628 SSDKAMNNTGFGSEV
+1628 SSDKAMNNTGFVSEV

-1688 TTWLQAMAKHHV
+1688 TTWLQAMSKHHV

-1711 QLHIAALMAEYLKH
+1711 QLHIAALMAEYLRH
-1725 QGEFPEGCQSFSIIS
+1725 QGEFPDGCQIFSIIS
-1740 HNIPRDESNLRL
+1740 DNIPRDESNLRL

-1764 SLIAQLE
+1764 SLINQLE
-1771 VGAGLVER
+1771 LAGGMVER
-1779 AERYE
+1779 SERYE

-1792 LVPIYEA
+1792 LIPIYEA

-1812 LYQAYTRVV
+1812 LYQAYSCVV
-1821 EVNAS
+1821 EVNTS

-1834 YRVAFY
+1834 YRVAFF

-1888 SNYVEAD
+1888 SNPVEAD

-1900 YAYIQVTHVMPYFPE
+1900 YAYIQVTHVSPYFTE
-1915 EERAGRQTEFE
+1915 EDRVNRQTEFD
-1926 RNNNVSTFMFETPFT
+1926 RNNNINTFMFETPFT
-1941 QGADG
+1941 QGG
-1946 RAHGKLEEQWKRR
+1946 KAHGKLEEQWKRR
-1959 VILRT
+1959 VIIKT
-1964 AYSFPYVKK
+1964 DYSFPYVKK
-1973 RIPMVDTE
+1973 RILVNHTE

-1994 MESRVK
+1994 MESRAK
-2000 ELTEIILKKPTDIK
+2000 ELKEIINKKPTDVK

-2036 STFLEESHSV
+2036 STFLDESHCAS
-2046 AYPVNQVSRLKDVYR
+2046 YPVNQVLRLKDVYR
-2061 EFVCISKDAL
+2061 EFVCISKEAL
-2071 DLNSQVISSDQYE
+2071 DLNSLVISSDQYE

-2120 RSSHHYLSMISSPG
+2120 RSSQHYLSMISSPG
-2134 ATSSPALSL
+2134 GASS
-2143 LLPPSLPA
+2143 
-2151 CAPYSTSWMSFS
+2151 S
-2163 AATPNLL
+2163 AV